1 MKFSGEF
8 KKYYPVLVQFVQRDF
23 KTKYRR
29 SVLGVLWSVL
39 NPLGTMI
46 VMTIVFSSFFR
57 FNIENFP
64 VYLMCGQLI
73 FNFFNESSVT
83 AMNSIVGNS
92 SLIQKVYIPKYLLPL
107 SSVLSSLVNLL
118 TSFIALVIVLLFTRT
133 PLSWTVLLIFIP
145 IFYTMLFSYGLGL
158 ILSVIATSFRDMQHL
173 YGVVTVAW
181 SYLTPIFYPMDILPD
196 NIKTLVK
203 FNPLTQ
209 FVEMMR
215 SVVLYGQAPTVNQI
229 IYCTVVCFVFL
240 VLGLFVFKKHED
252 NFILKL

>member
-8 KKYYPVLVQFVQRDF
+8 KQYYPVLVQFVQRDF

-29 SVLGVLWSVL
+29 SVLGILWSVL

-57 FNIENFP
+57 FNIPNFP

-73 FNFFNESSVT
+73 FNFFNEASV
-83 AMNSIVGNS
+83 ASMNSIVNNG

-133 PLSWTVLLIFIP
+133 PISWTVLLIFIP
-145 IFYTMLFSYGLGL
+145 ILYTMVFAYGLGL

-173 YGVVTVAW
+173 YGVITVAW
-181 SYLTPIFYPMDILPD
+181 SYLTPIFYPMDILPE
-196 NIKTLVK
+196 NIAVIVK

-215 SVVLYGQAPTVNQI
+215 RVVLYAQVPTMKQNL
-229 IYCTVVCFVFL
+229 YCIVVCSCFL
-240 VLGLFVFKKHED
+240 ILGLFVFKKHED